1 MSKKKKKNK
10 RKNVQPKEIIT
21 LEEVEKFIEANK
33 KTRVKKNEELY
44 QEEKLTQTMQQQF
57 HFEEVDDTFEKNSE
71 EIESKS
77 LGNQKDKENINELD
91 TFVENTIEDDK
102 GHSTNKDEEVL
113 FVEHNFSLV
122 RKILLGL
129 FICTLIG
136 TNIYTVYM
144 YCCHPRKVKVV
155 KEVVKLSPNYL
166 FLGDSITDFY
176 DLNKYYENMPVVN
189 SGISGNTTDDILND
203 MQNRVYRYNPSK
215 VFLLIGTNDLQLGK
229 STSDIVENIQKIIE
243 NIQKNRPLATI
254 YVESVYP
261 VNNSDDDK
269 IDHRMVGKRK
279 NEDIQKINNEIKKYC
294 KNKKIIYIDLY
305 HLLKEDDSEN
315 LKLEYTKE
323 GLHISEKGYEVI
335 TSKIKEFLE

>member
-10 RKNVQPKEIIT
+10 RKNVQPKEIII

-57 HFEEVDDTFEKNSE
+57 HFEEVDDTFEEKSE
-71 EIESKS
+71 EVESKS

-102 GHSTNKDEEVL
+102 GRSTNKDEEVL
-113 FVEHNFSLV
+113 FVEHDFSLV

-129 FICTLIG
+129 FICALIG

-144 YCCHPRKVKVV
+144 YCCHPKKVKVV

-203 MQNRVYRYNPSK
+203 MQNRAYRYNPSK
-215 VFLLIGTNDLQLGK
+215 VFLLIGTNDLLK
-229 STSDIVENIQKIIE
+229 ERSASEIAENVQKIIE
-243 NIQKNRPLATI
+243 NIQENRPLATI

-261 VNNSDDDK
+261 VNKNILPK
-269 IDHRMVGKRK
+269 MVSVRT
-279 NEDIQKINNEIKKYC
+279 NENIKKINEELQKYC
-294 KNKKIIYIDLY
+294 EEKDLTYINMYDLLIDEEGNFNK
-305 HLLKEDDSEN
+305 
-315 LKLEYTKE
+315 EYTDD
-323 GLHISEKGYEVI
+323 GLHPNDNGYEVI
-335 TSKIKEFLE
+335 TEKLKKYIK

>member
-71 EIESKS
+71 EVEPKN
-77 LGNQKDKENINELD
+77 LENQKDKENINELD
-91 TFVENTIEDDK
+91 TFVENTTEDDK
-102 GHSTNKDEEVL
+102 GHSTDKDEEAL
-113 FVEHNFSLV
+113 FVEHDFSLV

-129 FICTLIG
+129 LICTLIG

-144 YCCHPRKVKVV
+144 YCCHPKKVKVV

-203 MQNRVYRYNPSK
+203 MQNRAYRYNPSK
-215 VFLLIGTNDLQLGK
+215 VFLLIGTNDLLK
-229 STSDIVENIQKIIE
+229 ERSASEIAENVQKIIE
-243 NIQKNRPLATI
+243 NIQENRPLATI

-261 VNNSDDDK
+261 VNKNILPKMVSVRTNENIKK
-269 IDHRMVGKRK
+269 IT
-279 NEDIQKINNEIKKYC
+279 EELKKYC
-294 KNKKIIYIDLY
+294 EEKALTYINMYDLLIDEEGNFNK
-305 HLLKEDDSEN
+305 
-315 LKLEYTKE
+315 EYTDD
-323 GLHISEKGYEVI
+323 GLHPNDNGYEVI
-335 TSKIKEFLE
+335 TEELKKYIK